1 MNYINNSR
9 QPRKGNSVV
18 LKNHLITHRANSS
31 QNNNVKINQDS
42 LNKLSISLP
51 LEGFR
56 IQLTAPLF
64 SIEAF
69 SPADITLIAIT
80 PNEFYT
86 LIVTPKGVLETL
98 VSSLVLEVFNPDG
111 VMIFKIVAP
120 PI

>member
-1 MNYINNSR
+1 MSNINNS
-9 QPRKGNSVV
+9 QQARKGNSVV
-18 LKNHLITHRANSS
+18 LNHLTTIHEAISS
-31 QNNNVKINQDS
+31 QNNSVKVEQDS
-42 LNKLSISLP
+42 LNKLIISLP

-69 SPADITLIAIT
+69 SPANITLIAIT

-86 LIVTPKGVLETL
+86 LIVTPKGALETL